1 MSFHGIEIEVQIHYP
16 MLTRLSAIAVLL
28 LALAGTSADA
38 QGKGRGK
45 PDADVRVTHS
55 KVKGPGTDVELRIIR
70 DYFSSQ
76 AIKPKSL
83 PPGIAKNLAR
93 GKPLPPGIAK
103 KDVPE
108 DLIVL
113 LPVRSESRWLIAG
126 DVVLLVDATDVI
138 VDVIR
143 LVF

>member
-1 MSFHGIEIEVQIHYP
+1 M
-16 MLTRLSAIAVLL
+16 MTRFSVVAVLL

-45 PDADVRVTHS
+45 SNDDVRVANS
-55 KVKGPGTDVELRIIR
+55 KVKGPGTDVEIRIIR
-70 DYFSSQ
+70 DYFLSQ
-76 AIKPKSL
+76 SHKPKSL

-103 KDVPE
+103 SQVPD

-113 LPVRSESRWLIAG
+113 LPARSESRWLIAG
-126 DVVLLVDATDVI
+126 DVVLLVDATDLI
-138 VDVIR
+138 VDVVR